1 MKFRFLSAGE
11 SHGKKLTAIIDGV
24 PADFDIDINTINDEL
39 SRRQKGYGRGGR
51 MKIETD
57 TAEITSGVR
66 FGKTIGSPVAIEI
79 KNADYENW
87 TQAMSINPVE
97 TAENA
102 DLKKISKLRPGH
114 ADYAGAIKYNQAD
127 VRNIL
132 ERSSARETAIRVAVG
147 SIAKQILEKFGI
159 SISSKVVSIGKISVK
174 NMSECAQN
182 DLNCPD
188 AEAYELMKKEID
200 EASQKGVTLGGT
212 IRVEVVGAPVG
223 LGSHTHWDRKL
234 DGLLAQALMSIQ
246 AVKSVEIGLGKECAY
261 QTGDNVHDEM
271 FCKDGKIY
279 RKTNNAG
286 GIEGG
291 ISNGEMIVATIGMK
305 PIPTMKSPL
314 KSIDLENMA
323 ETEAHFERSD
333 TCAVPACGVVA
344 EAMTA
349 IIILQQFLEKFGGDS
364 FSETDANYQNYRN
377 QMR

>member
-11 SHGKKLTAIIDGV
+11 SHGKKLTAVIDGV
-24 PADFDIDINTINDEL
+24 PAGFDIDINKINDEL

-66 FGKTIGSPVAIEI
+66 FGKTIGSPVAVEI
-79 KNADYENW
+79 QNLDHENW
-87 TQAMSINPVE
+87 LQAMSVTPVE
-97 TAENA
+97 TDENI
-102 DLKKISKLRPGH
+102 DLKEISKLRPGH
-114 ADYAGAIKYNQAD
+114 ADYAGAVKYHHRD
-127 VRNIL
+127 IRNIL

-159 SISSKVVSIGKISVK
+159 NVSGKVISVGQI
-174 NMSECAQN
+174 NAQNISGDAQN

-188 AEAYELMKKEID
+188 AEAYELMKHEID
-200 EASQKGVTLGGT
+200 EASQRGVTLGGC
-212 IRVEVVGAPVG
+212 IRIEVKGVPAG

-246 AVKSVEIGLGKECAY
+246 AVKSVETGLGKECAY
-261 QTGDNVHDEM
+261 LSGDKVHDEI
-271 FCKDGKIY
+271 FCNDGKIF

-291 ISNGEMIVATIGMK
+291 ISNGETIVLTIGMK
-305 PIPTMKSPL
+305 PIPTMKTPL
-314 KSIDLENMA
+314 NSVDFENMT
-323 ETEAHFERSD
+323 ETQAHFERSD

-364 FSETDANYQNYRN
+364 LEEITANYQNYKN